1 MEPRRLELDCAGGQ
15 SSGAL
20 PLSCFKKFVN
30 TLDTRFSEMIG
41 LHRQIVLNLL
51 DKQEERQNEIDS
63 MLKQRIEYDQ
73 DNTIIQFKNQELR
86 EFLSQRSRHWPKR
99 NAKQVICC

>member
-1 MEPRRLELDCAGGQ
+1 MDPAENT
-15 SSGAL
+15 L
-20 PLSCFKKFVN
+20 PLSCFKKFVS

-51 DKQEERQNEIDS
+51 DKQEERRHEIDA
-63 MLKQRIEYDQ
+63 MLQQRIECDQ

-86 EFLSQRSRHWPKR
+86 EFLSQRTNLRH
-99 NAKQVICC
+99 